1 MCDKNWVKNG
11 INLAV
16 LTLKKLKLSVRH
28 DQKIF
33 QQFST
38 LGNSTVFQHLAKI
51 NAGKESSNVLLI
63 NPTGKINPCGILIF

>member
-1 MCDKNWVKNG
+1 MWNKEKIKFETVCDKNWVING

-16 LTLKKLKLSVRH
+16 LTLKKLELSVRH

-38 LGNSTVFQHLAKI
+38 LDNSTVFKHLAKV
-51 NAGKESSNVLLI
+51 NAGKRSSNV
-63 NPTGKINPCGILIF
+63 